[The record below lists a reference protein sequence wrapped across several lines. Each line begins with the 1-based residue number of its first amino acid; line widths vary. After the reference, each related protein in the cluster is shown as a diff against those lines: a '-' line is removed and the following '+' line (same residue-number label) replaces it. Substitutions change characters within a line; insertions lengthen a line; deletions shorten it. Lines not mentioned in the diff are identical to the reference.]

1 VACRGNRHFEDPSGK
16 TPSETNAFSFTH
28 PSELEGDWWPKRN
41 TRILHVKKI
50 SPQLLK
56 ETNIHGSS
64 EKNSQGEKAVSTEG
78 EGDPCASKE
87 RQEKLQS
94 RLRLSL
100 NLPEQ

>member
-1 VACRGNRHFEDPSGK
+1 MAKKKHTNSSCQKDFASAVERNLDPQ
-16 TPSETNAFSFTH
+16 PA
-28 PSELEGDWWPKRN
+28 
-41 TRILHVKKI
+41 
-50 SPQLLK
+50 
-56 ETNIHGSS
+56 S

-78 EGDPCASKE
+78 DGDPCASKE